1 MSQVPPPPPPP
12 PPPPG
17 SMPPPPPPPP
27 PGFGGSGPVGGGE
40 FRVGDAVS
48 YGWNATVKNIG
59 PMLVITIVILL
70 VQAVL
75 RFVGAGFHNNLLA
88 AAWNIMLF
96 VVGLVLAMGL
106 IRAALRVT
114 DGGRPDVN
122 QLTQTDDFLPYLL
135 VAIITGVL
143 IGIGLLLCIVP
154 GIIVAVFVGFAG
166 YVVID
171 QHETDPIAAVK
182 RSFEIVKPKFGP
194 IIGLLFLLALINIV
208 GALLCGVGLLFTY
221 PMTAVTLAYTYR
233 TLNGQPIAPA
243 R

>member
-1 MSQVPPPPPPP
+1 MSQVPPPHPP

-27 PGFGGSGPVGGGE
+27 PGGMGPMGGGE
-40 FRVGDAVS
+40 FRVGDAIS

-70 VQAVL
+70 AQAVL
-75 RFVGAGFHNNLLA
+75 RFVGVGFNSQLLQFVWA
-88 AAWNIMLF
+88 VITM
-96 VVGLVLAMGL
+96 VVGMILGMGL

-122 QLTQTDDFLPYLL
+122 QLTQLDDFGPYLL
-135 VAIITGVL
+135 VSIIAGVI
-143 IGIGLLLCIVP
+143 IGIGMLLCIIP
-154 GIIVAVFVGFAG
+154 GIIAAVFLGFGG

-171 QHETDPIAAVK
+171 QHEADPIAAIK
-182 RSFEIVKPKFGP
+182 RSIALVKPKFGP
-194 IIGLLFLLALINIV
+194 MLGLVFLLALINV
-208 GALLCGVGLLFTY
+208 LGLLLCFVGLLFTY
-221 PMTAVTLAYTYR
+221 PLTAIALAYTYR
-233 TLNGQPIAPA
+233 TLSGQPIAPA

>member
-1 MSQVPPPPPPP
+1 M
-12 PPPPG
+12 
-17 SMPPPPPPPP
+17 
-27 PGFGGSGPVGGGE
+27 GGGE
-40 FRVGDAVS
+40 FRVGEAVS

-70 VQAVL
+70 VQGVI
-75 RFVGAGFHNNLLA
+75 RFIGAGFESQLLQFV
-88 AAWNIMLF
+88 WSVLGF

-122 QLTQTDDFLPYLL
+122 QLTQLDDFGPYLL
-135 VAIITGVL
+135 VSIVTGVI

-154 GIIVAVFVGFAG
+154 GIIAAVFVGFGG

-171 QHETDPIAAVK
+171 QHEADPIAAVK
-182 RSFEIVKPKFGP
+182 RSFELVKPKFGP
-194 IIGLLFLLALINIV
+194 LIGLLFLLALINIV
-208 GALLCGVGLLFTY
+208 GALLCFVGLLFTY
-221 PMTAVTLAYTYR
+221 PLTAIAMAYAYR
-233 TLNGQPIAPA
+233 SLSGQPIAPA